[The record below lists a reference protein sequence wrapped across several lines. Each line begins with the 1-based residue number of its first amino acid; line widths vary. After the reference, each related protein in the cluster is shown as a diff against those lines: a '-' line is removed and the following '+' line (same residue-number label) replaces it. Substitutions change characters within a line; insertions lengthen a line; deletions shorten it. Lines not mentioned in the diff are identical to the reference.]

1 MKMNEEISRNKDYK
15 INTKSIRQND
25 FPKNETKITLTEQ
38 KDRKN
43 GINEAR
49 NGRQVII
56 VDHTTQRIV
65 RNRIGQSSIITCV
78 FFFWQN

>member
-38 KDRKN
+38 KDRKM
-43 GINEAR
+43 E
-49 NGRQVII
+49 
-56 VDHTTQRIV
+56 
-65 RNRIGQSSIITCV
+65 
-78 FFFWQN
+78 